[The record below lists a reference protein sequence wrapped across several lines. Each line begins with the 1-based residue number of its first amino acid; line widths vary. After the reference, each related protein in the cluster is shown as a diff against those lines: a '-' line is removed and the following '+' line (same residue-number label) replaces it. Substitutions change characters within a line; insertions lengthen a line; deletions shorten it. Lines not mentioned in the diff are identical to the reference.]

1 MKKIMFFIFL
11 IVLFFGLTAC
21 QSGGGTTGGTYNPDD
36 NPTEQPNENDQ
47 VKPIGKKSDQLQ
59 LDFISF
65 TILNVNLEYSNLN
78 KDLVYA
84 VEVKIDRNFN
94 NMLGIETDY
103 SKYLDK
109 IIEENKTLK
118 LVVSKTYNKYLKRG
132 DSFIYKLEDTTKII
146 VNENIEEVFTTIN
159 NEYTLLP
166 IVGENI
172 YLSNVTSSISFISD
186 LYYDMDTIILQRD
199 VYYGYDLENHFINYD
214 YSGGYIDYYKRFLV
228 LKPTLSRFE
237 DILKGLSNEDKD
249 FFYKLNYSLFFKLS
263 VFDSDRITIVDEY
276 LNDIG
281 GK

>member
-1 MKKIMFFIFL
+1 MQKIMFFIFL

-21 QSGGGTTGGTYNPDD
+21 QSGGGTTGGTDNPGD
-36 NPTEQPNENDQ
+36 NPTEQPNDNDQ
-47 VKPIGKKSDQLQ
+47 VKPIGQKSDQLQ

-109 IIEENKTLK
+109 LIEENKTLK
-118 LVVSKTYNKYLKRG
+118 LVVSKTYNKYLKSG

-186 LYYDMDTIILQRD
+186 LDYDMDTIILQRD
-199 VYYGYDLENHFINYD
+199 VYYGYDLESHFINYD
-214 YSGGYIDYYKRFLV
+214 YSGGYIDYYKTFLD
-228 LKPTLSRFE
+228 LKPSLSRFE

-263 VFDSDRITIVDEY
+263 VLDSDRITIVDEY